1 MLPSIP
7 SHAQY
12 QSFGAFFDV
21 VTGASRVGTACASL
35 ACPDAVTLRFGRANT
50 LRTYRTRSLR
60 HPQATQNR
68 PPLVTAPVDILH
80 SFTYPHSLR
89 DAAHKTSHQL
99 TLLLLNTPQRHG
111 QHDAQG

>member
-50 LRTYRTRSLR
+50 LRTYRTHSLR
-60 HPQATQNR
+60 HPQPCNTH
-68 PPLVTAPVDILH
+68 PPLVMAPVDIFH

-89 DAAHKTSHQL
+89 NAAHQTALLFS
-99 TLLLLNTPQRHG
+99 LLLLNTPQCHS
-111 QHDAQG
+111 QHHA

>member
-80 SFTYPHSLR
+80 SFTYPSFVYISFIRLHILILYETLR
-89 DAAHKTSHQL
+89 TRL
-99 TLLLLNTPQRHG
+99 RIN
-111 QHDAQG
+111 